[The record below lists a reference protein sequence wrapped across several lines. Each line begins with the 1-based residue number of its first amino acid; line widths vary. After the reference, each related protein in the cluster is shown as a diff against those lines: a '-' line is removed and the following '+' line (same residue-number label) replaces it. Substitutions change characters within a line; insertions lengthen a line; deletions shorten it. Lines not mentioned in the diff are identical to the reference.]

1 MIDPVGQM
9 MRRVVLEKGEASCG
23 SQSGQAW
30 RCRFPAGG
38 NISLKQRGEWNWG
51 AGEGNRVGRRQG
63 AGGRLEAGYW
73 GESGEQN
80 GEMVDRGWSW
90 VLFSQ
95 HKQQPQAQIAQHK
108 RRFNDSFEYLGH

>member
-1 MIDPVGQM
+1 MK
-9 MRRVVLEKGEASCG
+9 RKVVLEKGEASCASQARLGGVG
-23 SQSGQAW
+23 SLREGTSASS
-30 RCRFPAGG
+30 R
-38 NISLKQRGEWNWG
+38 
-51 AGEGNRVGRRQG
+51 EGNGIGEPGRGTEWVAGWALGGDSKQG
-63 AGGRLEAGYW
+63 VHW